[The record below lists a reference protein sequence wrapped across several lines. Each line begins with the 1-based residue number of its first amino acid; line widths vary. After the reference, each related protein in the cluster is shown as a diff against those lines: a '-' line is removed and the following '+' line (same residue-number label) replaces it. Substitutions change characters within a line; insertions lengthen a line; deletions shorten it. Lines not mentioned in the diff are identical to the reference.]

1 MQTVEITRNTTQLVR
16 FLQQELF
23 ISDASIAMAQRHS
36 EQGHG
41 PLHMNLWK
49 YGLVS
54 IEQLEQIFDWMES

>member
-1 MQTVEITRNTTQLVR
+1 MEINRNTPQLVR
-16 FLQQELF
+16 FLQQELS

-36 EQGHG
+36 EQGQG
-41 PLHMNLWK
+41 PLHMILWK